1 MKTNKNSIET
11 VSNLGPNLGVILY
24 IILQF
29 NFKEED
35 DILEVSQNYKT
46 IICRKCKFK
55 NHKKIYIY
63 VT

>member
-35 DILEVSQNYKT
+35 DILEVSQIFKT
-46 IICRKCKFK
+46 IIGRKCKFK
-55 NHKKIYIY
+55 YHKQIYIY
-63 VT
+63 GT